1 MVRPQVHAND
11 PPQSHQLLDT
21 ATPSNPAP
29 ARALKRS
36 AVPLGTRKRV
46 RSDGDPAGAD
56 SILAAQPAGQT
67 VASALLDSSSHHNA
81 PSQPAAYPPT
91 SSISLHHPVAADA
104 NNVFAMNP
112 PTSAAQDFGG
122 FGASYGGIGWSQIS
136 SGFYDGNL
144 TASIAQPPFPGQ
156 SQTSYDDHF
165 AVPQPPALTESYPP
179 PPSAAALEGLTS
191 LEKLSTR
198 MLRTLGQPSF
208 QDVLDAV
215 NKVGSPQGK
224 EYARLKAHF
233 DQQFKSLSQQR
244 PFLDAKALRL
254 DTPPYLDIVRQVNT
268 SAFVSSLFG
277 GQEIPLPTLNECFLD
292 IFVPPGGSLLEWQG
306 SLWLELKT
314 QAYAAAM
321 MKRERP
327 EDVADR
333 LLPLDIDVELQHGRP
348 EPKQPSPVEQD
359 FIGKVAQRR
368 QTLLSQQDPIQ
379 LTRKYDWTSFL
390 KELSGATA
398 HILKTFSGPPGASFN
413 GQFPQTGGFPGYS
426 PMTEA
431 GGNSYDETITRA
443 ALVAHAALAPQA
455 KSSDGQQNAIPF
467 YQAYPHVAQQHT
479 TSTQPARTSTQPG
492 TGSPGS
498 PAPVQ
503 SAPTQ
508 VLYDQ
513 ARAASNVRAP
523 PNSRK
528 GGGQNQRRPW
538 SLEEERALMD
548 GLDRVKG
555 PHWSQILA
563 LYGVGGTVS
572 EILKERN
579 QVQLK
584 DKARNLKL
592 FFLKSGV
599 EVPVYLQGVTG
610 DLKTRAPAQAAKQEA
625 LAKQR
630 QQEEQGKLQERRAQ
644 MDAAAVL
651 AAGAGRWAVNG
662 GPDPF
667 VQQNPYAGR
676 TAAAIDPSLRIAEDS
691 AGQQLQR
698 AAEM

>member
-11 PPQSHQLLDT
+11 PPPSHQLLDA
-21 ATPSNPAP
+21 ATPSNSAP
-29 ARALKRS
+29 ARNLKRS

-81 PSQPAAYPPT
+81 PSQPAAYPPA
-91 SSISLHHPVAADA
+91 SSIPLHHPVAADA

-122 FGASYGGIGWSQIS
+122 FGGPYGGMGWSQIS

-144 TASIAQPPFPGQ
+144 TASIPQPPFPQ
-156 SQTSYDDHF
+156 SQTPYDDQF
-165 AVPQPPALTESYPP
+165 AVPQPPALTESFSPS
-179 PPSAAALEGLTS
+179 PSAAALEGMTS
-191 LEKLSTR
+191 LEKLSTGI
-198 MLRTLGQPSF
+198 LRTLGQQSF

-215 NKVGSPQGK
+215 NKVGTPQGK
-224 EYARLKAHF
+224 EYAILKAHF
-233 DQQFKSLSQQR
+233 DQQFKALSQQR

-254 DTPPYLDIVRQVNT
+254 DSAPYFDMVRQVNM

-292 IFVPPGGSLLEWQG
+292 IFVPAGGSLVEWQG

-314 QAYAAAM
+314 QAYAAAL
-321 MKRERP
+321 MKGRERR

-333 LLPLDIDVELQHGRP
+333 LLPLNIDIELQHGRP
-348 EPKQPSPVEQD
+348 EPKQLSPVEQD
-359 FIGKVAQRR
+359 FVDKTVQRR
-368 QTLLSQQDPIQ
+368 QALLSQQDTPEARIK
-379 LTRKYDWTSFL
+379 LTRRYDWTSFL

-398 HILKTFSGPPGASFN
+398 QILKIFN
-413 GQFPQTGGFPGYS
+413 GSAGVAKDVQLSPFNGHFTQPGGFHSYPPIS
-426 PMTEA
+426 EA
-431 GGNSYDETITRA
+431 EGNNYDETITRA
-443 ALVAHAALAPQA
+443 ALVAHAALAPTQA

-479 TSTQPARTSTQPG
+479 STQPVSKTA
-492 TGSPGS
+492 SPGS

-513 ARAASNVRAP
+513 ARAASSVRAP

-538 SLEEERALMD
+538 SLDEERALMD

-563 LYGVGGTVS
+563 LYGAGGTVS

-630 QQEEQGKLQERRAQ
+630 LQEEQGKLQERRAQ
-644 MDAAAVL
+644 IDAAAVL
-651 AAGAGRWAVNG
+651 AAGRWTVNG
-662 GPDPF
+662 APDPF

-676 TAAAIDPSLRIAEDS
+676 TATAIDPALRIAEDS
-691 AGQQLQR
+691 GGQ
-698 AAEM
+698 

>member
-1 MVRPQVHAND
+1 M
-11 PPQSHQLLDT
+11 
-21 ATPSNPAP
+21 
-29 ARALKRS
+29 
-36 AVPLGTRKRV
+36 
-46 RSDGDPAGAD
+46 
-56 SILAAQPAGQT
+56 
-67 VASALLDSSSHHNA
+67 
-81 PSQPAAYPPT
+81 
-91 SSISLHHPVAADA
+91 
-104 NNVFAMNP
+104 
-112 PTSAAQDFGG
+112 
-122 FGASYGGIGWSQIS
+122 
-136 SGFYDGNL
+136 
-144 TASIAQPPFPGQ
+144 
-156 SQTSYDDHF
+156 
-165 AVPQPPALTESYPP
+165 
-179 PPSAAALEGLTS
+179 TS
-191 LEKLSTR
+191 LEKLSTGI
-198 MLRTLGQPSF
+198 LRTLGQQSF

-215 NKVGSPQGK
+215 NKVGTPQGK
-224 EYARLKAHF
+224 EYAILKAHF
-233 DQQFKSLSQQR
+233 DQQFKALSQQR

-254 DTPPYLDIVRQVNT
+254 DSAPYFDMVRQVNM

-292 IFVPPGGSLLEWQG
+292 IFVPAGGSLVEWQG

-314 QAYAAAM
+314 QAYAAAL
-321 MKRERP
+321 MKGRERR

-333 LLPLDIDVELQHGRP
+333 LLPLNIDIELQHGRP
-348 EPKQPSPVEQD
+348 EPKQLSPVEQD
-359 FIGKVAQRR
+359 FVDKTVQRR
-368 QTLLSQQDPIQ
+368 QALLSQQDTPEARIK
-379 LTRKYDWTSFL
+379 LTRRYDWTSFL

-398 HILKTFSGPPGASFN
+398 QILKIFN
-413 GQFPQTGGFPGYS
+413 GS
-426 PMTEA
+426 A
-431 GGNSYDETITRA
+431 G
-443 ALVAHAALAPQA
+443 A
-455 KSSDGQQNAIPF
+455 KSSEGQQNAIPF

-479 TSTQPARTSTQPG
+479 STQPVSKTA
-492 TGSPGS
+492 SPGS

-513 ARAASNVRAP
+513 ARAASSVRAP

-538 SLEEERALMD
+538 SLDEERALMD

-563 LYGVGGTVS
+563 LYGAGGTVS

-630 QQEEQGKLQERRAQ
+630 LQEEQGKLQERRAQ
-644 MDAAAVL
+644 IDAAAVL
-651 AAGAGRWAVNG
+651 AAGRWTVNG
-662 GPDPF
+662 APDPF

-676 TAAAIDPSLRIAEDS
+676 TATAIDPALRIAEDS
-691 AGQQLQR
+691 GGQ
-698 AAEM
+698 